1 MAGELPVRKNIRLK
15 HYDYK
20 QNGYY
25 FVTICTDFK
34 QPLLTYSKIK
44 NIVVAEL
51 ALLKEQFSGLE
62 IDCSVIMP
70 NHVHIIFILKD
81 SDKTLSQIVQ
91 AFKSITTIKAKQA
104 LPLQIGK
111 RLWQPNY
118 FEHIIRNENAL
129 AKIREYI
136 QNNPDVLKI
145 KFEEF
150 YKM

>member
-1 MAGELPVRKNIRLK
+1 MQNLAVRKNIRLK
-15 HYDYK
+15 EYDYK
-20 QNGYY
+20 QNGCY

-34 QPLLTYSKIK
+34 QPLLTYSEIK

-51 ALLKEQFSGLE
+51 ALLKEQFPGLE
-62 IDCSVIMP
+62 IDYSVIMP
-70 NHVHIIFILKD
+70 DHLHIIFILKD

-91 AFKSITTIKAKQA
+91 VFKSITTIKAKQA

-118 FEHIIRNENAL
+118 FEHIIRNEDAL

-136 QNNPDVLKI
+136 QNNPDALKI